1 MSQIPSSQQSPS
13 NGLAYDPD
21 QDVHEK
27 REIRRNYRL
36 LHKALDDPHAR
47 HTPAELHA
55 KVDEANEIF
64 ENVKDPQEAVLDSS
78 FLVKTTTATSRTA
91 RALRFGTGTF
101 NIDDFVT
108 RLITFMGGYK
118 PPEEITSDA
127 SDLEEED
134 DSPLDWAKVGRRALA
149 RSRRVPAAGF
159 MMGPLSLEQKQRAPK
174 QQRAKFEKNK
184 NDETKPQ
191 SIREEDISR
200 SENETTKNVAIV
212 AALLEQIDKIN
223 LFRLVI
229 NPNSFSQSL
238 ENIFYLSFL
247 IRDAKVAFQIDDD
260 GEPLV
265 FACEEVSDQDRE
277 TGVLLKRQLIFEF
290 DMATWR
296 RAIEVFE
303 ITEPFIPT
311 RPRAKTRLGQQWYG

>member
-13 NGLAYDPD
+13 KGLAYDPD
-21 QDVHEK
+21 QDAHEK
-27 REIRRNYRL
+27 REIRRSYRS
-36 LHKALDDPHAR
+36 LHKALDDPHR

-55 KVDEANEIF
+55 KVDQADEIF

-78 FLVKTTTATSRTA
+78 FLVKTTTVTSRNA
-91 RALRFGTGTF
+91 RALKFGTGTF
-101 NIDDFVT
+101 DLDDFVT

-118 PPEEITSDA
+118 PLEEVCSDA
-127 SDLEEED
+127 SDLEED

-149 RSRRVPAAGF
+149 RSRRVPAPGF
-159 MMGPLSLEQKQRAPK
+159 MMGPIALEQKQRAPK

-191 SIREEDISR
+191 TIREEDISR
-200 SENETTKNVAIV
+200 SENETTKNVAVI
-212 AALLEQIDKIN
+212 AALLEQIDQIN

-229 NPNSFSQSL
+229 NPGSFSQSV

-247 IRDAKVAFQIDDD
+247 IRDAKVAFQINED

-265 FACEEVSDQDRE
+265 FACEEVSDQDRD

-290 DMATWR
+290 DMATWK
-296 RAIEVFE
+296 RAIEVFN

-311 RPRAKTRLGQQWYG
+311 RPRAKTRLGNQWYG